1 MHTCTVLNT
10 YHSYTVTVNVFIN
23 MSNSFCLVFTE
34 IEASE
39 LVDLLSNGRVMFS
52 IFNIDLLD
60 DLYTILQKAYETSV
74 PFEQQLNVVVL
85 CRFFCVRK
93 ILRTVIPIVQ
103 LVVLASCRSW
113 LFISFVFIQEYHLK
127 RPSKHKT

>member
-1 MHTCTVLNT
+1 
-10 YHSYTVTVNVFIN
+10 
-23 MSNSFCLVFTE
+23 MSNSFCLFFTE

-113 LFISFVFIQEYHLK
+113 LFISFVFIQEYHLT